1 MSQQLQSVGPVS
13 CAKVMA
19 VLYGAIGLLMGAI
32 FFLVFSVAGIFG
44 SSSQV
49 SENAGPLRFVL
60 GAGSIV
66 FFPICCAILG
76 AIGGLIVAGST
87 TLSQNHTGASRSN
100 YGRATLSS

>member
-44 SSSQV
+44 SSSQL
-49 SENAGPLRFVL
+49 SENAGPLGFVL

-66 FFPICCAILG
+66 FFPICYAILG
-76 AIGGLIVAGST
+76 AIGGLIVAG
-87 TLSQNHTGASRSN
+87 LYNVIAKYTGGIEIELR
-100 YGRATLSS
+100 